1 MPFHARNAYY
11 LRISQKHVLP
21 LYVYLDERHL
31 DWMSDVV
38 LQHVIADLRPR
49 ILEKLRMESDNK
61 KSTGGKG
68 AVDTHRGDN
77 YQFCYFLRKTEPHS
91 VIMKNRLFKA
101 APPQQKVTGPPSVP
115 QPKAAQKS
123 RRRKR
128 AETSPPHSQDPP
140 IEKQRSKRVKPTIP
154 PEGLTMDLPD
164 ESDHDD
170 RDAGDYRPSSD
181 SSDED
186 LIPTN
191 RMAKRKK
198 LKPAKHKRDD
208 PMDED
213 EADPVQAE
221 PEVTLAVE
229 GDEEKPKPILDLK
242 YRGFT
247 IFGLCLC
254 VVVEPWPHFQYSMAG
269 CAPSIAPV
277 FQRQNETLAGP
288 SSLRQ
293 GTPLF
298 LPDDP
303 EQDEITPQTR
313 EPRPHPLFSEM
324 TSFDD
329 DEDDNGG
336 GGMMAFSQVLT
347 STGEY
352 RGGIDDD
359 ENMADVLFGDADEQ
373 REI

>member
-31 DWMSDVV
+31 DWMSDLV
-38 LQHVIADLRPR
+38 LQHVVADLRPR
-49 ILEKLRMESDNK
+49 ILEKLRVENDSK
-61 KSTGGKG
+61 KTTGGKG
-68 AVDTHRGDN
+68 TVDTHRGDN

-91 VIMKNRLFKA
+91 VVMKTRLFKA
-101 APPQQKVTGPPSVP
+101 APPRQKAMGAPSVP
-115 QPKAAQKS
+115 IPKAPPKS

-128 AETSPPHSQDPP
+128 AKSDSLLNSQDPP
-140 IEKQRSKRVKPTIP
+140 LEKQRSKRIKPTTVS
-154 PEGLTMDLPD
+154 EDLTMDSPD
-164 ESDHDD
+164 EHDDDDD
-170 RDAGDYRPSSD
+170 RDEGDYRPSSG

-191 RMAKRKK
+191 RMAKGKK
-198 LKPAKHKRDD
+198 RQQAKRKRDD

-213 EADPVQAE
+213 ETDVVH
-221 PEVTLAVE
+221 EVTLAVE
-229 GDEEKPKPILDLK
+229 EDEEKPKPILDLK
-242 YRGFT
+242 YRGFN

-269 CAPSIAPV
+269 RAPSVAPV
-277 FQRQNETLAGP
+277 FQRQNETLGGP

-298 LPDDP
+298 LPDES

-313 EPRPHPLFSEM
+313 EAQPHPLFSEM

-329 DEDDNGG
+329 DDDDDIGG

-347 STGEY
+347 TTGDY

-359 ENMADVLFGDADEQ
+359 ENMTDVLFGDADEQ